1 MKHDKQEMTTE
12 QKYVSVT
19 SQPKPPM
26 AQPELPAR
34 MVRQDRPEIQV
45 EIQKARMIPVIPDQP
60 LEDTKVSE
68 TQIVLER
75 REPPVFIKPLR
86 PSRVT
91 EGKPVT

>member
-68 TQIVLER
+68 DADRAGETWAPGVHQT
-75 REPPVFIKPLR
+75 
-86 PSRVT
+86 S
-91 EGKPVT
+91 